1 MLNKGFFAFFRIGI
15 ALLCCILSFAFP
27 LSLYKSYAYDFN
39 TTVAS
44 VDYLVLANPVLSKAV
59 MPLVLYR
66 RSQGLNVEIVN
77 PEDIIRNYP
86 GTFSADRIR
95 AYLESR
101 YAVWNLKYLLI
112 VGSEALVPYKDLYPS
127 FQRKESQSEPG
138 KTWSDIYYSD
148 LASDYDSDR
157 NGFSGEYLKDHEIN
171 LRPQV
176 LVGRI
181 PFDYAADVSKMV
193 GNILDFERSTKLRT
207 ALLSSSILSYQ
218 QEEMLDGKRAK
229 VKTDG
234 ATLTDALYRDLLVS
248 SGYKIHRIYEKSG
261 VSPSLYSADFS
272 LRKLNFENL
281 LTTNSYDL
289 VVWNG
294 HGTFEALET
303 KIWQS
308 DTNRNNR
315 PDKAEIIQTQV
326 LNLASFRLP
335 MKSKGVFVTGSCSP
349 LTPGQDNLGKAAI
362 KAGFS
367 AFIGGTSI
375 NWYAEGW
382 RNINDGGNQTLMY
395 MIVRNLL
402 LRNQTLGESLY
413 HAIEESATEYMT
425 FGAKDFQNFYSFNLY
440 GDPAMGLISKSSIP
454 DFSVTVDQTFKT
466 INLGDALEFD
476 FAIQSNGG
484 SNFSVKAVPINYRND
499 LFTVFFFPDNVQTK
513 GTIKMRMVMANNLFP
528 SNYSITVQFL
538 SPGKT
543 IYRVLNFL
551 VLPWENSP
559 QIYINQPQT
568 HVRRNADFSLDVD
581 IRKAQNVDAVYI
593 ELAYNEALLSLNNR
607 NILLGPYLSMDGVI
621 PKVNISIISAG
632 VIGISCS
639 RLKFQRGVSG
649 EGHLLSVPFRAIREG
664 NSNIT
669 IQRALLF
676 DPTGHPIPSKSFD
689 AKVQISSNGLFID
702 RNLISGQTVPRAVT
716 TLSGTTNAER
726 ISLSSLGKEFYLE
739 LDDKGRYQTDV
750 SLTGYDTPLLLVA
763 QKGNSQLVRLR
774 TNVLSSSMISIQL
787 KIGESIAYVN
797 GKSMTMDAPS
807 FINQGRTMV
816 PIRFISE
823 SFGAQVLWND
833 RDQSVTISQKDI
845 RLTLWIGKTQAVV
858 EKKGIRKNITL
869 DAAPRIVQ
877 NRTFVPL
884 RFVAEGFEARIKW
897 NPLYQLI
904 NIEYIKG

>member
-1 MLNKGFFAFFRIGI
+1 MLNKGFIAFFRIRI
-15 ALLCCILSFAFP
+15 VLLCCLLSFTFP
-27 LSLYKSYAYDFN
+27 LSLNKGFAYDFT

-44 VDYLVLANPVLSKAV
+44 VDYLVLANSTLSKAV

-66 RSQGLNVEIVN
+66 RAQGLKVEIVN

-86 GTFSADRIR
+86 GIFSADRIR

-112 VGSEALVPYKDLYPS
+112 VGSEALVPYKGLYPS
-127 FQRKESQSEPG
+127 FQRKESLSEPG

-148 LASDYDSDR
+148 LASEYDSDR
-157 NGFSGEYLKDHEIN
+157 NGFSGEYLKDREIY
-171 LRPQV
+171 LKPQV
-176 LVGRI
+176 YVGRI
-181 PFDYAADVSKMV
+181 PFDNTADVSKMV
-193 GNILDFERSTKLRT
+193 NNILEFERSTKVRT

-218 QEEMLDGKRAK
+218 QEEMPDGRRAK
-229 VKTDG
+229 EKTDG

-294 HGTFEALET
+294 HGTYEALET
-303 KIWQS
+303 KIWQA

-315 PDKAEIIQTQV
+315 PDKNEIIQSQV
-326 LNLASFRLP
+326 LNLASFNLP
-335 MKSKGVFVTGSCSP
+335 MKSKGIFVTGSCSP
-349 LTPGQDNLGKAAI
+349 MTPGQDNIGKAAI

-395 MIVRNLL
+395 MMVRNLL

-440 GDPAMGLISKSSIP
+440 GDPAMGLISKVFP
-454 DFSVTVDQTFKT
+454 DFSVDIDHTSKT

-476 FAIQSNGG
+476 FAINSTAG
-484 SNFSVKAVPINYRND
+484 STFSVKAVPINYRKD
-499 LFTVFFFPDNVQTK
+499 LFTIFFYPDNVQTK

-528 SNYSITVQFL
+528 SNYNITVQFL

-543 IYRVLNFL
+543 VYKVLSFL

-568 HVRRNADFSLDVD
+568 HVKRNADFSLDID
-581 IRKAQNVDAVYI
+581 IRKAQNVDAIYI
-593 ELAYNEALLSLNNR
+593 ELAYNESLLSLNNR

-621 PKVNISIISAG
+621 PRMNISIVSAG

-649 EGHLLSVPFRAIREG
+649 EGHLFSIPFRAIREG

-669 IQRALLF
+669 IQRSLLF

-689 AKVQISSNGLFID
+689 AKVQISSAGLFID
-702 RNLISGQTVPRAVT
+702 RNLIPGQTVPRSVT
-716 TLSGTTNAER
+716 TLSGSTNADK
-726 ISLSSLGKEFYLE
+726 ISLSNLNKEFYLE
-739 LDDKGRYQTDV
+739 LDGKGRYQTDV
-750 SLTGYDTPLLLVA
+750 SLTGYDTSLLLVA
-763 QKGNSQLVRLR
+763 HKGTSQFIRLR
-774 TNVLSSSMISIQL
+774 SNVLSSSIISIQL
-787 KIGESIAYVN
+787 KIGESAAYVN
-797 GKSMTMDAPS
+797 GKNMTMDAPS

-823 SFGAQVLWND
+823 SFGAQVSWND
-833 RDQSVTISQKDI
+833 RDQSVIISQKDI
-845 RLTLWIGKTQAVV
+845 RMTLWIGKTQAIV
-858 EKKGIRKNITL
+858 EKKGIRKSITL
-869 DAAPRIVQ
+869 DAVPRIVQ

-884 RFVAEGFEARIKW
+884 RFVAEGFDARINW

-904 NIEYIKG
+904 NIEYIKS